1 MAQSISPRLAV
12 VGRCQRHAVARR
24 SLILMLGLM
33 ALAIGAAAAGW
44 LALLTPVVAYA
55 AMIAAGFVAMIPAV
69 IVWRTLGGADSDGT
83 AMPPSLQRPASP
95 LPAGKAP
102 PQSAGLSSQHHPAT
116 ASQVPQSLHG
126 LFEDGPI
133 GIAIVG
139 ADGMLADCN
148 RAFRLLVLG
157 DDRQPVQG
165 ANAAA
170 LFALPDGQPF
180 TPALNV
186 PGPGSVEVVF
196 GPDQVESG
204 TVFFGPLEGDRRVLH
219 VIDTTRQKKLEV
231 QFAQSQKMLAVGK
244 LAGGIAHDFNNL
256 LTAMTGFC
264 DLLLLRH
271 QPGDPSFADI
281 MQIKHNANRAAN
293 LVRQLLAF
301 SRQQTLQ
308 PRVMTLADVIADL
321 SSLLR
326 RLIGAGIEL
335 RVEHG
340 ADVCPVR
347 VDRVQLEQ
355 VMINLAVNARD
366 AMNGTGV
373 LTIRTRDVQPS
384 QVNVPPRQPPLPAGR
399 WVLIQ
404 VHDSG
409 PGIPAQHLERIFE
422 PFFTTK
428 PVGEGTG
435 LGLSTV
441 FGIVKQTAGYLY
453 AENAPDGGA
462 LFSIYLPA
470 YAEELVES
478 RAPVPSRADL
488 TGEGSILLVEDEDP
502 VRMFGARAL
511 RSKGYRVTEART
523 GQAALALLDQQ
534 DEPFDLL
541 ITDVVMPEMDGPA
554 LIEHVR
560 GTRPEIRVI
569 CISGYAEST
578 FRDKLSEFGDLHFLA
593 KPFTLQ
599 QLATTVKEAMAG

>member
-1 MAQSISPRLAV
+1 MPVPPSPSAPVAEFQPRADAFRVLIVMV
-12 VGRCQRHAVARR
+12 V
-24 SLILMLGLM
+24 LM
-33 ALAIGAAAAGW
+33 AAASAAGFFGWLSLSASLGGVALAAFVAGAAAATLRRGPTGR
-44 LALLTPVVAYA
+44 AARATRTPTVAA
-55 AMIAAGFVAMIPAV
+55 PAEPSAHC
-69 IVWRTLGGADSDGT
+69 RETPEQ
-83 AMPPSLQRPASP
+83 PPPRAV
-95 LPAGKAP
+95 G
-102 PQSAGLSSQHHPAT
+102 
-116 ASQVPQSLHG
+116 QSLRG

-133 GIAIVG
+133 GIAIVT
-139 ADGMLADCN
+139 ADGTVADSN
-148 RAFRLLVLG
+148 RAFRALLAG
-157 DDRQPVQG
+157 D
-165 ANAAA
+165 AAAA
-170 LFALPDGQPF
+170 LSEEDVADLFAVQDGGSENDGSLE
-180 TPALNV
+180 TALASPV
-186 PGPGSVEVVF
+186 SASVEVAF
-196 GPDQVESG
+196 GPARSQSG
-204 TVFFGPLEGDRRVLH
+204 TVFLGPLEQDRRVLH
-219 VIDTTRQKKLEV
+219 LIDTTHQKKLEV

-308 PRVMTLADVIADL
+308 PRVMTLADVISDI
-321 SSLLR
+321 SNLLR

-355 VMINLAVNARD
+355 VLINLAVNARD
-366 AMNGTGV
+366 AMQGTGV

-384 QVNVPPRQPPLPAGR
+384 QVERQHREPPLAAGR
-399 WVLIQ
+399 WVLIEVQ
-404 VHDSG
+404 DNG
-409 PGIPAQHLERIFE
+409 PGIPAKDLERIFD

-435 LGLSTV
+435 LGLSTA
-441 FGIVKQTAGYLY
+441 FGIVKQTDGYIY
-453 AENAPDGGA
+453 AENALGGGA
-462 LFSIYLPA
+462 LFSVYLPA
-470 YAEELVES
+470 HTKVVAE
-478 RAPVPSRADL
+478 RQPVAPSRADL
-488 TGEGSILLVEDEDP
+488 TGDGRILLVEDEDP

-511 RSKGYRVTEART
+511 RSKGYKVTEART
-523 GQAALALLDQQ
+523 GQAALSLLGQGE
-534 DEPFDLL
+534 EPFDLL
-541 ITDVVMPEMDGPA
+541 ITDVIMPEMDGPS

-560 GTRPEIRVI
+560 ANRPDMRVI

-578 FRDKLSEFGDLHFLA
+578 FRDKLDEFGDLHFLA

-599 QLATTVKEAMAG
+599 QLAGKVKEVMAA

>member
-1 MAQSISPRLAV
+1 MLQSLTLLEAAAGGRGRQAGPRRML
-12 VGRCQRHAVARR
+12 CM
-24 SLILMLGLM
+24 MLGLL
-33 ALAIGAAAAGW
+33 ALAAGAAVAGW
-44 LALLTPVVAYA
+44 LAVVTPVMSFALSA
-55 AMIAAGFVAMIPAV
+55 AAVLAALIPTALL
-69 IVWRTLGGADSDGT
+69 WRAIGEAQQTQPTRD
-83 AMPPSLQRPASP
+83 PASP
-95 LPAGKAP
+95 DPAGP
-102 PQSAGLSSQHHPAT
+102 PSAGENAAQPN
-116 ASQVPQSLHG
+116 ASQPRHNLHG

-133 GIAIVG
+133 SIAIVG
-139 ADGMLADCN
+139 EDGALADCN
-148 RAFRLLVLG
+148 RAFRLLLFD
-157 DDRQPVQG
+157 DDRGAVQG
-165 ANAAA
+165 TDAAA
-170 LFALPDGQPF
+170 LFALPDDQPF
-180 TPALNV
+180 TLALHEPAPSSL
-186 PGPGSVEVVF
+186 EVVF
-196 GPDQVESG
+196 GPDQTESG
-204 TVFFGPLEGDRRVLH
+204 TVFLGPMEGGYRVLH
-219 VIDTTRQKKLEV
+219 VIETTRQKKLEV

-308 PRVMTLADVIADL
+308 PRVMTLADMIADL

-355 VMINLAVNARD
+355 VLINLAVNARD
-366 AMNGTGV
+366 AMQGAGT

-384 QVNVPPRQPPLPAGR
+384 QVNAPPRQPPLPVGR

-409 PGIPAQHLERIFE
+409 PGIPPQILERIFE

-441 FGIVKQTAGYLY
+441 FGIIKQTDGYLY
-453 AENAPDGGA
+453 AENAADGGA

-470 YAEELVES
+470 FTEKVAES
-478 RAPVPSRADL
+478 QSPAPSRADL

-523 GQAALALLDQQ
+523 GQAALALLDQ
-534 DEPFDLL
+534 EEEAFDLL

-560 GTRPEIRVI
+560 ATKPNMRVI

-578 FRDKLSEFGDLHFLA
+578 FRDKLVEFDNLHFLA

-599 QLATTVKEAMAG
+599 QLAGTVKEVMAG